1 MGVSTNSL
9 PTPIPKTNSLPTPIP
24 KERCVDAFSKHLLEN
39 IFGYGEYR
47 KLWDAFKL
55 YSMDDGAFMN
65 S

>member
-1 MGVSTNSL
+1 MGVS
-9 PTPIPKTNSLPTPIP
+9 TNSLPTPIP
-24 KERCVDAFSKHLLEN
+24 KERCVDAFSKHVLEN

-55 YSMDDGAFMN
+55 YSMDDGAFMH